1 MTVLVG
7 LHSGDPGAAPED
19 NMSAAPRA
27 DSGKITVPDIAS
39 RKQHSPAGLSETQS
53 ASKSLSKSK
62 ITCLTAY
69 DYPTARLLDDA
80 GVDILLVG
88 DSLGMTV
95 LGYDSTLPV
104 TLDDMIHH
112 TRAVRRATRHAL
124 VVADMPYGSFHVSLE
139 ESVRNALRLVKE
151 GGAEAVKV
159 EGGERRIELI
169 ARLVE
174 AEIPVMG
181 HVGLTPQS
189 INALGGFHV
198 QGKTSDAARQVE
210 RDARAVEAAGAFA
223 VVLESMPRDLAARI
237 TEKLHIPTIG
247 IGAGP
252 DCDGQVLVIHDL
264 LGYGTERTPKFVRQ
278 YANLSAEITRA
289 VAAYCEDVRS
299 GSFPSDAESYHSAAE
314 LRDTSHA
321 QPQPAGHRR

>member
-1 MTVLVG
+1 
-7 LHSGDPGAAPED
+7 
-19 NMSAAPRA
+19 MSAAPRA
-27 DSGKITVPDIAS
+27 GNGKVTVPDMLS
-39 RKQHSPAGLSETQS
+39 RKQHSPAGFSGATQEP
-53 ASKSLSKSK
+53 KPK

-69 DYPTARLLDDA
+69 DYPTARLLDEA

-88 DSLGMTV
+88 DSVGMAV
-95 LGYDSTLPV
+95 LGYESTLPV
-104 TLDDMIHH
+104 TLDEMVHH

-124 VVADMPYGSFHVSLE
+124 LVADMPYGSFHVSLD
-139 ESVRNALRLVKE
+139 ESVRNAVRLVKE

-189 INALGGFHV
+189 INAMGGFHV

-210 RDARAVEAAGAFA
+210 RDARAVETAGAFA

-237 TEKLHIPTIG
+237 TEKLRIPTIG

-264 LGYGTERTPKFVRQ
+264 LGLGGERRPKFVRP

-289 VAAYCEDVRS
+289 VTSYCDDVRS
-299 GSFPSDAESYHSAAE
+299 GAFPSDAESYHSAAE
-314 LRDTSHA
+314 LREQQLVA
-321 QPQPAGHRR
+321 QRR

>member
-1 MTVLVG
+1 MSV
-7 LHSGDPGAAPED
+7 APLAG
-19 NMSAAPRA
+19 N
-27 DSGKITVPDIAS
+27 GKITVPDILS
-39 RKQHSPAGLSETQS
+39 RKSQSPAGFAE
-53 ASKSLSKSK
+53 SKAK

-80 GVDILLVG
+80 GVDIILVG
-88 DSLGMTV
+88 DSLGMAV

-104 TLDDMIHH
+104 TLDEMVHH

-124 VVADMPYGSFHVSLE
+124 LVADMSYGSFHLSLD

-169 ARLVE
+169 ARLVD

-189 INALGGFHV
+189 VNALGGFRV
-198 QGKTSDAARQVE
+198 QGKTGEAARQVE
-210 RDARAVEAAGAFA
+210 RDARAVQAAGAFA
-223 VVLESMPRDLAARI
+223 IVLESMPRDVAARI
-237 TEKLHIPTIG
+237 TEKLSIPTIG

-264 LGYGTERTPKFVRQ
+264 LGFGTQHKPKFVRP

-289 VAAYCEDVRS
+289 VSAYCDDVRN
-299 GSFPSDAESYHSAAE
+299 GSFQSDAESYHSTAE
-314 LRDTSHA
+314 LREN
-321 QPQPAGHRR
+321 QPAVQRR